1 MSNPSKCF
9 NFMQNDF
16 FLEEKKTIIV
26 LVLSLSYV
34 IYTVN

>member
-1 MSNPSKCF
+1 
-9 NFMQNDF
+9 MQNDF

-34 IYTVN
+34 IYTVNWAILMVHF